1 VSHVLTVEKFL
12 LTSLATAPSARTA
25 AASSTPIDTCLASGA
40 AVGRLELA
48 RWHAAVRTRLT
59 YMQSDVWR
67 LHSKSMAVECRA
79 KTTIGAAQHG
89 AEQP

>member
-1 VSHVLTVEKFL
+1 MSHVLTVEKFL

-48 RWHAAVRTRLT
+48 RWHAAVCTRLT
-59 YMQSDVWR
+59 YMQLDGQHP
-67 LHSKSMAVECRA
+67 HSEL
-79 KTTIGAAQHG
+79 AA
-89 AEQP
+89 E